1 MAKQRLA
8 KRIIDYIRDRW
19 AQLQQGQT
27 RLTILLIA
35 VFGGL
40 TYLVA
45 GYAFRTDTILSYLR
59 VTSGG
64 CRKMDNGLII
74 AMFSGMIFFTLTAVL
89 TIGEVQR
96 LFQARQRGAR
106 RNATLAMRWAI
117 FWAACAIGISLVA
130 LLFFRAN
137 CY

>member
-1 MAKQRLA
+1 MKW
-8 KRIIDYIRDRW
+8 IIDYIRGSW
-19 AQLQQGQT
+19 AQLQRGQI
-27 RLTILLIA
+27 RLTIFLIA

-45 GYAFRTDTILSYLR
+45 GYALRTDSVLSYLR
-59 VTSGG
+59 ITNGG
-64 CRKMDNGLII
+64 CRNMDNGLII
-74 AMFSGMIFFTLTAVL
+74 AMFSGMIFFTLSAVL

-96 LFQARQRGAR
+96 LFHARQRHSR
-106 RNATLAMRWAI
+106 REASLALRWTI
-117 FWAACAIGISLVA
+117 FWGCCAVGISVVA